1 MTAGWGLR
9 LGEGALGGFLLAL
22 GLFIATQIAG
32 MEVAASTAAVGPKMF
47 PFIVAGGLILIGLLV
62 LREAA
67 FGHVPHEG
75 GLEIWWPA
83 VAIISVGLIA
93 EMLLIE
99 KAGWIVAA
107 AVLFVLVA
115 RAFGSRRLVTDA
127 VIGLALSSLTFV
139 VFNYGLDLGLP
150 AGAIGDLLSGSEEA
164 VE

>member
-9 LGEGALGGFLLAL
+9 LGEGILGGFLLAV
-22 GLFIATQIAG
+22 GLFIAIEIAG

-75 GLEIWWPA
+75 GLELWWPA
-83 VAIISVGLIA
+83 VLLISVALMA
-93 EMLLIE
+93 QLLLVE
-99 KAGWIVAA
+99 RAGWIIAA
-107 AVLFVLVA
+107 AVLFALVA
-115 RAFGSRRLVTDA
+115 RAFGSRRLLTDA
-127 VIGLALSSLTFV
+127 VIGLALSGLTFV
-139 VFNYGLDLGLP
+139 VFSYGLDLSLP
-150 AGAIGDLLSGSEEA
+150 AGLVGELLSGSGDA

>member
-1 MTAGWGLR
+1 
-9 LGEGALGGFLLAL
+9 L
-22 GLFIATQIAG
+22 GLFIAIEIAG

-67 FGHVPHEG
+67 FGHIPHEG

-83 VAIISVGLIA
+83 VAVISVGIIA
-93 EMLLIE
+93 EMLLME

-107 AVLFVLVA
+107 AVLFALVA

-139 VFNYGLDLGLP
+139 VFSHGLDLSLP
-150 AGAIGDLLSGSEEA
+150 AGIIGDLLSGSEEA